1 MSDSTRINE
10 AIQGSQAAQTLNH
23 GHSTNVYTKPA
34 QAPER
39 YQEELFQVETGSIL
53 DEGFGMVPFAVMR
66 ESTLSRDARLL
77 YAYLMSGLTANPP
90 STVQTAQQDL
100 ALSRDEIDSL
110 LAELESFGF
119 IAIENRN
126 VGGTEQPTV
135 TMLYQVP
142 RAKGGR

>member
-1 MSDSTRINE
+1 MCDSTRVIKP
-10 AIQGSQAAQTLNH
+10 IQGSQAAQTANC
-23 GHSTNVYTKPA
+23 GHFTNKNMKPA

-53 DEGFGMVPFAVMR
+53 DEGFGMIPFAVMR
-66 ESTLSRDARLL
+66 ESALSRNARLL

-90 STVQTAQQDL
+90 STAQTAQQDL

-110 LAELESFGF
+110 LAELESYGF
-119 IAIENRN
+119 ITIESRN

-135 TMLYQVP
+135 TMLYEVS
-142 RAKGGR
+142 RAKDGR

>member
-1 MSDSTRINE
+1 MGDSTIK
-10 AIQGSQAAQTLNH
+10 S
-23 GHSTNVYTKPA
+23 SPA
-34 QAPER
+34 QCGYETDSTPAYKTTTVPER
-39 YQEELFQVETGSIL
+39 CQ
-53 DEGFGMVPFAVMR
+53 DN

-100 ALSRDEIDSL
+100 GLSRGEIDSL
-110 LAELESFGF
+110 LAELESYGL

-135 TMLYQVP
+135 TMLYQVS

>member
-1 MSDSTRINE
+1 MGDSTIK
-10 AIQGSQAAQTLNH
+10 S
-23 GHSTNVYTKPA
+23 SPA
-34 QAPER
+34 QCGYETDSAAAYKTSTVPER
-39 YQEELFQVETGSIL
+39 YQDNEPIFVETGSIL
-53 DEGFGMVPFAVMR
+53 DEGFGSVPFAVMR

-100 ALSRDEIDSL
+100 GLSRGEIDSL
-110 LAELESFGF
+110 LAELESYGL

-126 VGGTEQPTV
+126 VGRTEQPTV
-135 TMLYQVP
+135 TMLYQVS